1 MRFYSRVLP
10 IPNPMANGNTT
21 PVDVSTIVNKSVQM
35 TGVHAST
42 VKLQGSVD
50 GNTWYDLQT
59 LADTTIYSI
68 TQTVKLVRLDIA
80 GSNIADTLTVTVCGH
95 EARSF

>member
-1 MRFYSRVLP
+1 
-10 IPNPMANGNTT
+10 
-21 PVDVSTIVNKSVQM
+21 
-35 TGVHAST
+35 
-42 VKLQGSVD
+42 LQGSVD

-59 LADTTIYSI
+59 LANTTIYSI
-68 TQTVKLVRLDIA
+68 TQTVKLMRLNIA